1 MNTAVFVLLFFAHA
15 FPTATRQYVYD
26 QVEIREDGWQNF
38 KTDTYELTEAKG
50 CLSLGHGQLR
60 IGEEVFRLKPTKL
73 RHQYRIPGGRVQL
86 IYKNQRL
93 SAVRLVK
100 YRQVFL
106 FHIAGESSAS
116 QDAEIV
122 LAHER

>member
-15 FPTATRQYVYD
+15 FPSAPRQYVYD

-38 KTDTYELTEAKG
+38 KTDTRGRTEVKG
-50 CLSLGHGQLR
+50 SLSIGHGQLR
-60 IGEEVFRLKPTKL
+60 IGEEVFRLKPSKV

-86 IYKNQRL
+86 LYQNQHL
-93 SAVRLVK
+93 SAVMLVK

-106 FHIAGESSAS
+106 FHIAGEGSPS
-116 QDAEIV
+116 QDAKAL
-122 LAHER
+122 LANER